1 MFRLI
6 GIIIIITIILVGVD
20 YVITANTYQT
30 ERITVVDKYTD
41 GNICSI
47 KTVSLQQFNINC
59 DIYNKF
65 DIERTYFVKVSGNTI
80 KQVV

>member
-1 MFRLI
+1 MLRLI

-30 ERITVVDKYTD
+30 ERITVVNKYID
-41 GNICSI
+41 GNTCII
-47 KTVSLQQFNINC
+47 KTMSLQQFTVNC
-59 DIYNKF
+59 DMYDKF
-65 DIERTYFVKVSGNTI
+65 ENTRTYWVKVSGNTI